1 MPHNASAR
9 GHPNITIGRLIPD
22 MNFSCN
28 GETIWLEIAG
38 QLQLDEQY
46 SQYPKLQIWRLIS
59 VPVTSFYIWTG
70 SEVVLNSSMCST
82 GTWTNVTDSSDVY
95 QCSLE
100 ENAYVSF
107 QHGDLI
113 ALILPPLKD
122 AKFLLYFTAESG
134 PTNYIYF
141 QENGTKW
148 KQVATE
154 NAQPQLTLGI
164 RSMSTDEPDVSSSSP
179 MLPTSQPAIK
189 GTK

>member
-28 GETIWLEIAG
+28 GEIIWLEIAG

-59 VPVTSFYIWTG
+59 VPVTSFYVWTG
-70 SEVVLNSSMCST
+70 SEVVLNSSVCST
-82 GTWTNVTDSSDVY
+82 GTWTNITDSSNVY
-95 QCSLE
+95 NCSLE

-122 AKFLLYFTAESG
+122 AKFLLYLQLKVDQQTTFIFERMG
-134 PTNYIYF
+134 QNGDQL
-141 QENGTKW
+141 QEKTK
-148 KQVATE
+148 THSR
-154 NAQPQLTLGI
+154 N
-164 RSMSTDEPDVSSSSP
+164 
-179 MLPTSQPAIK
+179 
-189 GTK
+189 

>member
-1 MPHNASAR
+1 M
-9 GHPNITIGRLIPD
+9 
-22 MNFSCN
+22 
-28 GETIWLEIAG
+28 AG

-59 VPVTSFYIWTG
+59 VPITSFYIWTG
-70 SEVVLNSSMCST
+70 SEVVLNSSVCST
-82 GTWTNVTDSSDVY
+82 GTWTNVTDSSNVY

-100 ENAYVSF
+100 ENACVSF
-107 QHGDLI
+107 QHGDVI

-148 KQVATE
+148 RLNATE

-164 RSMSTDEPDVSSSSP
+164 RTMSSDEPDISSSSP
-179 MLPTSQPAIK
+179 MLPTSKPAIE